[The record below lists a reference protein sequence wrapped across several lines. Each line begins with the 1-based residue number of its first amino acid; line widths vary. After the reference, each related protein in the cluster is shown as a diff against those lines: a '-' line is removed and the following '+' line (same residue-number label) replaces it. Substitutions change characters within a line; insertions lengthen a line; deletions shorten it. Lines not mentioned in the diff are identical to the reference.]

1 MLESNHK
8 LSIAIPLYNEEE
20 VLPELLRRVRKVMDE
35 LPGGPHELICVDD
48 GSSDRTY
55 ELVAEAA
62 HEDSRVVLVSFSRN
76 FGHQAA
82 FSAALDHSTGDVV
95 ALMDGDLQDPP
106 EELPK
111 MLAKLAEGFDVVH
124 AVRLK
129 RKEGLLL
136 RACYWLF
143 YVLISKLAAI
153 QLPRDSG
160 DFCVMTRR
168 VVKEITC
175 TPERHRY
182 LRGLRAWVGFKQTGV
197 AVERQERFAGKSKYS
212 WSALFRLAFDGIF
225 SFSVVPLRA
234 ATVMGGFAILFSMLF
249 AVYSLYVRIIL
260 NESPPGFTALILALS
275 FFAGAQLIFL
285 GIIGEYVG
293 RIFEQVKGRPVYVV
307 RDILNEPT
315 KWTNPT
321 HGSTKTFSEA
331 TGGGKQEISS
341 SEESSRNS

>member
-168 VVKEITC
+168 VVREITC

-182 LRGLRAWVGFKQTGV
+182 LRGLALDSNVLQYPGPHSAEDDVSRPTDDEPPTDWLTRPLCRCAHSAREHVLV
-197 AVERQERFAGKSKYS
+197 SRQLQREPSRSQQ
-212 WSALFRLAFDGIF
+212 RL
-225 SFSVVPLRA
+225 
-234 ATVMGGFAILFSMLF
+234 
-249 AVYSLYVRIIL
+249 
-260 NESPPGFTALILALS
+260 
-275 FFAGAQLIFL
+275 
-285 GIIGEYVG
+285 
-293 RIFEQVKGRPVYVV
+293 
-307 RDILNEPT
+307 
-315 KWTNPT
+315 W
-321 HGSTKTFSEA
+321 
-331 TGGGKQEISS
+331 
-341 SEESSRNS
+341 

>member
-1 MLESNHK
+1 MPEPNPM
-8 LSIAIPLYNEEE
+8 LSIAIPLYNEEA
-20 VLPELLRRVRKVMDE
+20 VLPELLGRVCKVIDE
-35 LPGGPHELICVDD
+35 LPGGPHQLVCVDD
-48 GSSDRTY
+48 GSTDRTH
-55 ELVAEAA
+55 EIISEAA
-62 HEDSRVVLVSFSRN
+62 SADSRIVAVSFSRN

-111 MLAKLAEGFDVVH
+111 MIAKLAEGFDVVH
-124 AVRLK
+124 AVRVK

-136 RACYWLF
+136 RTCYWLF
-143 YVLISKLAAI
+143 YTLISKLADI

-168 VVKEITC
+168 VANEIIS

-182 LRGLRAWVGFKQTGV
+182 LRGLRAWVGFKQTGLTI
-197 AVERQERFAGKSKYS
+197 ERHERFAGTSKYS
-212 WSALFRLAFDGIF
+212 WSALFGLAFDGIF
-225 SFSVVPLRA
+225 SFSVVPLRM
-234 ATVMGGFAILFSMLF
+234 ATALGGVTILFSILF
-249 AVYSLYVRIIL
+249 GVYSLYVRIIL

-275 FFAGAQLIFL
+275 FFAGVQLIFL

-293 RIFEQVKGRPVYVV
+293 RIYQQVKGRPVYVV

-315 KWTNPT
+315 KWTDLS
-321 HGSTKTFSEA
+321 HASTKNCSTT
-331 TGGGKQEISS
+331 TGGGEQEISS
-341 SEESSRNS
+341 SAKS